1 MLIRSAVAEQLIL
14 FRLPSQKIR
23 PSYHR
28 FKWTERCTVL
38 TFSGGTAAEVFKAYL
53 ENDLMPHLSS
63 DSILIMDNMRSHH
76 VKAVKALL
84 DHSRVQYVYLPPYSP
99 DLNPIEKLWSKIKAL
114 LRKFKARTV
123 GILPHAIQCA
133 FQAVTQTDCVG
144 WFRSCGYID

>member
-63 DSILIMDNMRSHH
+63 DSILIMDNMRSHSA
-76 VKAVKALL
+76 KAVKALL
-84 DHSRVQYVYLPPYSP
+84 DTMFNMSIFHRIVQ
-99 DLNPIEKLWSKIKAL
+99 IWTL
-114 LRKFKARTV
+114 LKNFSLR
-123 GILPHAIQCA
+123 
-133 FQAVTQTDCVG
+133 
-144 WFRSCGYID
+144 